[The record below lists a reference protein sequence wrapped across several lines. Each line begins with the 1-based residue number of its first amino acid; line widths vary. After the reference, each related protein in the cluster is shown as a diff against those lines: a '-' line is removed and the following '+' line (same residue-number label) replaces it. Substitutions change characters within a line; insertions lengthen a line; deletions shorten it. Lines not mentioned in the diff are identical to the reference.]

1 MAAALNNFMFYFD
14 IIPVILA
21 IAALFVMGNTYSK
34 ARRSSDKVSIFLSS
48 IACIML
54 IIAQTGWQY
63 SVYVLNDIQGTAWAN
78 YVWSVFNILV
88 TVIFN
93 VGYIRYNR
101 ATLDSFR
108 FHKKDDKSTD
118 SSSANRY

>member
-1 MAAALNNFMFYFD
+1 MAAFNNFMFYFD

-21 IAALFVMGNTYSK
+21 IVALFVMGNTYSK

-48 IACIML
+48 IACIIL

-78 YVWSVFNILV
+78 YARSTFNILV

-93 VGYIRYNR
+93 IGYTRFNR
-101 ATLDSFR
+101 AAMDSFK
-108 FHKKDDKSTD
+108 FHKKDDRSAD
-118 SSSANRY
+118 SSGTNRY